1 MRLATIRWNG
11 TEEAALVMADGF
23 LPLRK
28 LNEHTAE
35 NWPTDLYA
43 LIETGELEL
52 LKRWLREE
60 FERMPEGA
68 LAESVMPFA
77 EADYAPLYRH
87 PRKIWGIGLN
97 YAEHAADLK
106 EVSPDT
112 EPASFLKPDTT
123 IIGPEDVIKL
133 PKQSERVTAEA
144 ELGIIIGQKCKNV
157 SPEDAFD
164 VVAGFTTIID
174 MTAEDILE
182 KNPRYLTRAK
192 SFDTF
197 FSFGPELVTPDEVE
211 AVLELTVAT
220 VKNGEVHRKNSVSNM
235 TFRPRDLI
243 AFHSEVMTLLPGDI
257 ISTGTPG
264 AAVIRDGDVV
274 ECRIDGF
281 KTLRNPVEDLKIQ
294 GRE

>member
-1 MRLATIRWNG
+1 MRLATIQWNG
-11 TEEAALVMADGF
+11 TEEAALVMKDGF

-35 NWPTDLYA
+35 NWPTDLFT

-68 LAESVMPFA
+68 LEASLMPFS

-106 EVSPDT
+106 QVSPDT
-112 EPASFLKPDTT
+112 EPASFMKPDTA
-123 IIGPEDVIKL
+123 IIGPGDVIEL
-133 PKQSERVTAEA
+133 PSQSNRVTAEA
-144 ELGIIIGQKCKNV
+144 ELGIIIGTECKDV
-157 SPEDAFD
+157 SREDAFD

-211 AVLELTVAT
+211 AVLDLTVAT

-235 TFRPRDLI
+235 TFRPRELI

-264 AAVIRDGDVV
+264 AVVIRDGDVV

-281 KTLRNPVEDLKIQ
+281 KTLYNAVEDLKLT